1 MKPRPVGIVLFA
13 ILYLLNAAFYIY
25 LVVLGI
31 FTRGKLAA
39 FLNSSTS
46 PAGAGPSA
54 LLHLG
59 NFLPFYFAAMAAIT
73 TVLAFGM
80 WRLKNWARIVTMLLV
95 GISLLDAAFM
105 LFKTFARFVAADF
118 ARLLVATMIGIVVLW
133 YLNRKTVR
141 ASFSGGQATTSA
153 S

>member
-1 MKPRPVGIVLFA
+1 
-13 ILYLLNAAFYIY
+13 
-25 LVVLGI
+25 
-31 FTRGKLAA
+31 
-39 FLNSSTS
+39 
-46 PAGAGPSA
+46 
-54 LLHLG
+54 
-59 NFLPFYFAAMAAIT
+59 MAAIT